1 MCANLSTMPAP
12 GDATGRSL
20 QDYWRPS
27 VAVDVAVLT
36 VLRDGRAGQ
45 LAVLLHRPPTGHVA
59 GSWALP
65 GVFLQEDELLVDAAF
80 RALKSKAG
88 VRGRRPRQLEVFD
101 AFDRDDRGR
110 VLSVA
115 HVDLVPERRL
125 TPDAQAQVVPVDPR
139 TRNPVIPDGQR
150 RLPYDHDR
158 IVRHAVLWARARYEG
173 RADPDHLLGDTFTLY
188 ELRRL
193 HEAVLGRELQK
204 DNFRRAMRDQVVGL
218 GELDPR
224 GGTVGKPAE
233 LHRRATSVEVRRA
246 REERSRR

>member
-1 MCANLSTMPAP
+1 MSETELSWD
-12 GDATGRSL
+12 G
-20 QDYWRPS
+20 YWRPS

-36 VLRDGRAGQ
+36 VAREVRAGQ
-45 LAVLLHRPPTGHVA
+45 LCVLLHQPPTGHAA

-65 GVFLQEDELLVDAAF
+65 GVFLQEDELLTDAAF

-101 AFDRDDRGR
+101 AFGRDDRGR

-115 HVDLVPERRL
+115 HVDLVPEHRL
-125 TPDAQAQVVPVDPR
+125 TPGERAQVVPVDER
-139 TRNPVIPDGQR
+139 TRNPVIPDRQR
-150 RLPYDHDR
+150 TLPYDHDR
-158 IVRHAVLWARARYEG
+158 IVRHAVLWARSRYED
-173 RADPDHLLGDTFTLY
+173 RADPDRLLGDTFTLY

-193 HEAVLGRELQK
+193 HEAVLGRVLQK

-218 GELDPR
+218 GEIDAR

-233 LHRRATSVEVRRA
+233 LHRRATLTEIRAARDRRTS
-246 REERSRR
+246 RSS

>member
-1 MCANLSTMPAP
+1 MPESELSW
-12 GDATGRSL
+12 D
-20 QDYWRPS
+20 DYWRPS

-36 VLRDGRAGQ
+36 VVRDGRAGR
-45 LAVLLHRPPTGHVA
+45 LCVLLHRPPTGHAA
-59 GSWALP
+59 GSWGLP
-65 GVFLQEDELLVDAAF
+65 GVFLQNDELLVDAAF
-80 RALKSKAG
+80 RALKTKAG

-101 AFDRDDRGR
+101 AFGRDDRGR

-115 HVDLVPERRL
+115 HVDLVPEHRL
-125 TPDAQAQVVPVDPR
+125 TPGDQALVVPVDAR

-150 RLPYDHDR
+150 TLPYDHDR
-158 IVRHAVLWARARYEG
+158 IVRHAVVWARSRYED
-173 RADPDHLLGDTFTLY
+173 RADPDRLLGDTFTLY

-218 GELDPR
+218 EEIDAR

-233 LHRRATSVEVRRA
+233 LHRRATRTEVREA
-246 REERSRR
+246 RERRSSR